1 MEVEN
6 RRDQEKQERHDSI
19 LDAAEQIFFS
29 KGYERCSMDE
39 IARTARVSR
48 ALLYVYFTDKAAIMR
63 GVALRACWELHRRF
77 EKAITDGQSGMEQI
91 ENIGRAYY
99 QFSHSQPDYFDVLTQ
114 IQGFILQGVN
124 LQGVNLQ
131 EGNHSA
137 EVDALSAALLERS
150 ERIMQLLAGALTQG
164 VADGTICRQRAQ
176 HPLKTA
182 YYLRGAMH
190 GVIMQCRH
198 IDELRLP
205 DHPAPEALVDY
216 TLQMLSHSLQP

>member
-1 MEVEN
+1 MEIED
-6 RRDQEKQERHDSI
+6 RRDQEKQQRHDSI

-63 GVALRACWELHRRF
+63 GVALRAGGELYRRF
-77 EKAITDGQSGMEQI
+77 EKASAEGQSGMEQI

-99 QFSHSQPDYFDVLTQ
+99 QFSHSQPDYFDVLTRT
-114 IQGFILQGVN
+114 QGFIQG
-124 LQGVNLQ
+124 
-131 EGNHSA
+131 A
-137 EVDALSAALLERS
+137 EADALSVALLERS
-150 ERIMQLLAGALTQG
+150 ERIMQLLAGALTRG
-164 VADGTICRQRAQ
+164 VADGTISGTRAQ

-198 IDELRLP
+198 IDELSLP
-205 DHPAPEALVDY
+205 DHPAPDALVDY
-216 TLQMLSHSLQP
+216 TLSMLSRSLQP

>member
-1 MEVEN
+1 MEMEN

-63 GVALRACWELHRRF
+63 GVALRACEELHRRF
-77 EKAITDGQSGMEQI
+77 EQALTEGQSGMEQI
-91 ENIGRAYY
+91 ENMGRAYY

-114 IQGFILQGVN
+114 IQGFI
-124 LQGVNLQ
+124 
-131 EGNHSA
+131 HSTEA
-137 EVDALSAALLERS
+137 DALSAALLERS
-150 ERIMQLLAGALTQG
+150 ERIMQLLAGALTHG

-190 GVIMQCRH
+190 GVIMQCRQ
-198 IDELRLP
+198 IDERRLP

-216 TLQMLSHSLQP
+216 TLRMLSHSLQP